1 MTDGALAGLNVLDF
15 THYIAGP
22 YCTKLLA
29 DYGANVVKVEPP
41 EGDGARRMGP
51 FPGDAPHPEKSG
63 LFLHLNT
70 NKRGVV
76 VNLKAPAAAGI
87 VDRLAQWADI
97 IVENYRPGVADRLGI
112 GYARLRQINPALIY
126 TSISNFGQTGPYRDY
141 RGSEIV
147 FYATGGEMHST
158 GLADREPLKLGGNV
172 GLYQA
177 GAVAAT
183 ATLGAALA
191 GAFAAAAA
199 DSAADAG
206 SAADADESQPPGQH
220 IDVSIMETQLGSV
233 DRRQSALLAYQY
245 TGELSHRPA
254 SGGSGGYPNAV
265 YPCADGYFQINGS
278 RMYFPRTIA
287 LLGHPPELAA
297 PRWQDPAAQGD
308 PAMQDEFESEY
319 FLPWALERTR
329 AAAWQAAQENRV
341 LSGPI
346 NTMADLDVD
355 PSFNSRGVFA
365 ETNHPAVGVL
375 RQPGRPFIMNQSP
388 WQLRRPAP
396 LLGQH
401 TGAVLAETGY
411 TAAQIESLAAAGV
424 IALAAAA
431 ADDNDNYNDN
441 DKERPD

>member
-29 DYGANVVKVEPP
+29 DYGANVIKVEPP
-41 EGDGARRMGP
+41 GGDGARRIGP

-70 NKRGVV
+70 NKRGIA
-76 VNLKAPAAAGI
+76 VNLKAPEAADI
-87 VDRLAQWADI
+87 VDRLARWADI
-97 IVENYRPGVADRLGI
+97 VVENYRPGVADRLGI
-112 GYARLRQINPALIY
+112 GYARLRRINPGLIY

-177 GAVAAT
+177 GAVAAA

-191 GAFAAAAA
+191 GAFAVGIDAAA
-199 DSAADAG
+199 DS
-206 SAADADESQPPGQH
+206 DESYPPGQH
-220 IDVSIMETQLGSV
+220 PGQQIDVSIMETQLGSV

-287 LLGHPPELAA
+287 LLGNPPELAA
-297 PRWQDPAAQGD
+297 PRWQDPAAQGN

-355 PSFNSRGVFA
+355 PSFNSRGVFVEA
-365 ETNHPAVGVL
+365 DHPAVGAL
-375 RQPGRPFIMNQSP
+375 RQPGRPFIMEQSP

-401 TGAVLAETGY
+401 TGEALSEMGY
-411 TAAQIESLAAAGV
+411 AAAQIEALAAAGV
-424 IALAAAA
+424 IALAA
-431 ADDNDNYNDN
+431 DD
-441 DKERPD
+441 ERPD